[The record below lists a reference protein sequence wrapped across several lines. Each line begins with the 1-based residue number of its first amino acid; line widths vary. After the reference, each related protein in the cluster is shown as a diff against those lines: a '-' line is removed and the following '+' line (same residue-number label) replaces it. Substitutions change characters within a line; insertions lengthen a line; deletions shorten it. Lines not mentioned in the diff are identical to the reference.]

1 MIVMDLEWN
10 RGYDAKPVDE
20 ILQIGAVRVDGSG
33 AIRDTFSVFIKPA
46 IHKKFDRGA
55 RSLPD
60 LESSRE
66 SDVTFPE
73 AWGMFEAWRGDDDE
87 FAFWGSGDFEA
98 VRQNCA
104 YYGLSFTEPAHVFDF
119 QAAFSHALGEDRQQS
134 ALWRV
139 VEYLGIP
146 DTFTFHNALNDS
158 VYTALVGMWLGDG
171 ARYLKPAPEK
181 PGSRRDK
188 FCSEVFP
195 VTRGR
200 RIGPFVSLEACL
212 DSKAARITPCPSL
225 PHLRKNDVGA
235 SVAFDGRDA
244 VLRHELLPRPREIHY
259 PPDLRPQVPLRPS
272 RRPRYRRLG
281 DLRIPPHIEKGRDP
295 HLRLAEGKRPEK
307 KIQSAQNPRERL
319 ILSPAGVLLRFFAYP
334 AARAYD

>member
-104 YYGLSFTEPAHVFDF
+104 YYGSGRLFPRSWRR
-119 QAAFSHALGEDRQQS
+119 QAAGR
-134 ALWRV
+134 
-139 VEYLGIP
+139 P
-146 DTFTFHNALNDS
+146 
-158 VYTALVGMWLGDG
+158 M
-171 ARYLKPAPEK
+171 AR
-181 PGSRRDK
+181 
-188 FCSEVFP
+188 
-195 VTRGR
+195 R
-200 RIGPFVSLEACL
+200 RIPRHTGYVYVS
-212 DSKAARITPCPSL
+212 
-225 PHLRKNDVGA
+225 
-235 SVAFDGRDA
+235 
-244 VLRHELLPRPREIHY
+244 
-259 PPDLRPQVPLRPS
+259 
-272 RRPRYRRLG
+272 
-281 DLRIPPHIEKGRDP
+281 
-295 HLRLAEGKRPEK
+295 
-307 KIQSAQNPRERL
+307 
-319 ILSPAGVLLRFFAYP
+319 
-334 AARAYD
+334 

>member
-104 YYGLSFTEPAHVFDF
+104 YYGLSFTEPAQVFDF

-212 DSKAARITPCPSL
+212 DSKAARISPCPICERTTWARQWHSTDGTRFYATSSCPDHGKFIIRLTFDPKSRCARAAVPAIDASAIYEYRRISKRGETHVCASL
-225 PHLRKNDVGA
+225 KGSGQKR
-235 SVAFDGRDA
+235 
-244 VLRHELLPRPREIHY
+244 
-259 PPDLRPQVPLRPS
+259 
-272 RRPRYRRLG
+272 RYRARKT
-281 DLRIPPHIEKGRDP
+281 PAKG
-295 HLRLAEGKRPEK
+295 
-307 KIQSAQNPRERL
+307 
-319 ILSPAGVLLRFFAYP
+319 
-334 AARAYD
+334 

>member
-55 RSLPD
+55 RSLPELD
-60 LESSRE
+60 SSRG
-66 SDVTFPE
+66 SDIAFSE
-73 AWGMFEAWRGDDDE
+73 AWGMFEAWRGDDSE

-104 YYGLSFTEPAHVFDF
+104 YYGLSITEPAQVFDY
-119 QAAFSHALGEDRQQS
+119 QAAISHAHGEDRQQA

-146 DTFTFHNALNDS
+146 DTFTFHNALNDA

-171 ARYLKPAPEK
+171 ARYIKPVPEK

-188 FCSEVFP
+188 FCSEPFP

-200 RIGPFVSLEACL
+200 RIGPFVSVEECL
-212 DSKAARITPCPSL
+212 DSKAARITPCPICGRTTWARQWHSTDGVRFYATGSCPDHGKIIIRL
-225 PHLRKNDVGA
+225 TFDPKSRCARAAVPAIDAAAIYEYRRISKRGETHVCA
-235 SVAFDGRDA
+235 SAKG
-244 VLRHELLPRPREIHY
+244 
-259 PPDLRPQVPLRPS
+259 S
-272 RRPRYRRLG
+272 GKRRRYRARKT
-281 DLRIPPHIEKGRDP
+281 PAKG
-295 HLRLAEGKRPEK
+295 
-307 KIQSAQNPRERL
+307 
-319 ILSPAGVLLRFFAYP
+319 
-334 AARAYD
+334 